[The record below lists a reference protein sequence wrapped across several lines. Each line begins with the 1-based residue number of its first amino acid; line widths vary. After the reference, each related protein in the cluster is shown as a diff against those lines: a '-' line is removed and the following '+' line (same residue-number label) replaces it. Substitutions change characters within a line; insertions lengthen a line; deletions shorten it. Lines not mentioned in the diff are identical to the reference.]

1 MVMQQ
6 FSQGNGITLEV
17 KEDEVIEILVY
28 KNGLFWCL
36 LLGRMAPPVDDLS
49 PKKVKV
55 VVGVSRKHSDNE
67 AESIAD
73 ALSSTSNILASEFF
87 EEEKQ
92 ESPKST
98 FSPAPR

>member
-1 MVMQQ
+1 M
-6 FSQGNGITLEV
+6 

>member
-1 MVMQQ
+1 MKM
-6 FSQGNGITLEV
+6 
-17 KEDEVIEILVY
+17 DEVIEFSVY
-28 KNGLFWCL
+28 NNGLFWCL
-36 LLGRMAPPVDDLS
+36 LALGRMAPPVDDLS

-73 ALSSTSNILASEFF
+73 ALTSTSNILASEFF

>member
-1 MVMQQ
+1 M
-6 FSQGNGITLEV
+6 SEITEV
-17 KEDEVIEILVY
+17 SVY
-28 KNGLFWCL
+28 KYSLFWCL
-36 LLGRMAPPVDDLS
+36 LAVGRMAPPVDDLS

-98 FSPAPR
+98 TFSPAPR

>member
-1 MVMQQ
+1 M
-6 FSQGNGITLEV
+6 
-17 KEDEVIEILVY
+17 DEVTEASVY
-28 KNGLFWCL
+28 KNGIFWCFL
-36 LLGRMAPPVDDLS
+36 TSGRMAPPVDDLS

-73 ALSSTSNILASEFF
+73 ALSSTSTILASEFF

-98 FSPAPR
+98 LSSAPR

>member
-1 MVMQQ
+1 MRETV
-6 FSQGNGITLEV
+6 TLEV
-17 KEDEVIEILVY
+17 KVNEVTDISAY
-28 KNGLFWCL
+28 KNSTFWCL
-36 LLGRMAPPVDDLS
+36 LALGRMAPPVDDLS

>member
-1 MVMQQ
+1 MQQ
-6 FSQGNGITLEV
+6 FSQKNSNV
-17 KEDEVIEILVY
+17 RSKMDDVIEISIY
-28 KNGLFWCL
+28 KFGLFL
-36 LLGRMAPPVDDLS
+36 FHLVLGRMAPPVDDLS

>member
-1 MVMQQ
+1 MVTATMKLKDAC
-6 FSQGNGITLEV
+6 SLEE
-17 KEDEVIEILVY
+17 KLS
-28 KNGLFWCL
+28 
-36 LLGRMAPPVDDLS
+36 DDLS

>member
-1 MVMQQ
+1 M
-6 FSQGNGITLEV
+6 NEV
-17 KEDEVIEILVY
+17 TEISVHKY
-28 KNGLFWCL
+28 SLFWCL
-36 LLGRMAPPVDDLS
+36 LALGRMAPPVDDLS

-73 ALSSTSNILASEFF
+73 ALFSTSNILASEFF

-98 FSPAPR
+98 SFSPAPR

>member
-1 MVMQQ
+1 MKMDKV
-6 FSQGNGITLEV
+6 T
-17 KEDEVIEILVY
+17 EISVY
-28 KNGLFWCL
+28 KNGLFWCFL
-36 LLGRMAPPVDDLS
+36 ALGRMAPPVDDLS